1 MSGRRTDAGAAVA
14 GLFARSTATGGLANR
29 EPAPATR
36 PTPAASAARLRQC
49 VELFEGE
56 VSYLR
61 GLSRPDRTGQ
71 PRSHGSKFVA
81 TGVLMAAVELL
92 GEVEVDM
99 WGVEAGD
106 VGAMKARA
114 KAALIAAGAKRSEVE
129 E

>member
-1 MSGRRTDAGAAVA
+1 MNGRRTDAGAAVA
-14 GLFARSTATGGLANR
+14 GLFARSTATGGLATR
-29 EPAPATR
+29 EPAPA
-36 PTPAASAARLRQC
+36 PSSMSASRTLRQC
-49 VELFEGE
+49 VELLEEE

-92 GEVEVDM
+92 SEVEVDM

-106 VGAMKARA
+106 VEAMKARA
-114 KAALIAAGAKRSEVE
+114 RAALIAAGARQSEAE
-129 E
+129 R

>member
-1 MSGRRTDAGAAVA
+1 MSGQRTDAGAAVA
-14 GLFARSTATGGLANR
+14 GLFARTTATGGLAAR
-29 EPAPATR
+29 EPATTPRPA
-36 PTPAASAARLRQC
+36 PAAGAARLRQC
-49 VELFEGE
+49 VELLDDE

-92 GEVEVDM
+92 GDVDVDM

-106 VGAMKARA
+106 IEAMKARA
-114 KAALIAAGAKRSEVE
+114 RAGLIAAGVRRSEVE